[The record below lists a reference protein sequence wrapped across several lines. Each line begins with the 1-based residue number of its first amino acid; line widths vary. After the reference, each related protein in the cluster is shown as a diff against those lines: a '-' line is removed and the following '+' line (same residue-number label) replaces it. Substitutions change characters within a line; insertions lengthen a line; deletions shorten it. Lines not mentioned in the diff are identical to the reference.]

1 MKRPG
6 KLVVPDGAEDA
17 RIMAGIEQDNDAWI
31 PSDADWARAEPG
43 RERDRGMED
52 VLAAASERPQ
62 AYHVAPTD
70 GGWTVTAA
78 RGQSET
84 TVFARREEAV
94 ARARELARGVPGR
107 LIIHRC
113 DGLLMEA
120 GKGRLR
126 KPGTMS
132 A

>member
-1 MKRPG
+1 
-6 KLVVPDGAEDA
+6 
-17 RIMAGIEQDNDAWI
+17 MAGIEQDNDAWI

-43 RERDRGMED
+43 RERDPGMED

-78 RGQSET
+78 NGESET
-84 TVFARREEAV
+84 TVFARKEEAV
-94 ARARELARGVPGR
+94 AKARELARGVPGR
-107 LIIHRC
+107 LIIHRR
-113 DGLLMEA
+113 DGALTKT
-120 GKGRLR
+120 GQGRLR
-126 KPGTMS
+126 KSGATS